1 MEEKQR
7 TTLQNKALHKG
18 CQNIADLLV
27 EHGISLTVALKNL
40 DVRPTMYTIKDAFR
54 SVAKAKYGV
63 DSTAQLSTSGIN
75 GVWVDLTKAISE
87 ATGLEIEF
95 PSQDSFINYDDK
107 I

>member
-7 TTLQNKALHKG
+7 TTLQNNALHKG

-27 EHGISLTVALKNL
+27 EHGISLNVALKNL
-40 DVRPTMYTIKDAFR
+40 DVRPTMNTIKDAYR
-54 SVAKAKYGV
+54 SIAIVKFGV
-63 DSTAQLSTSGIN
+63 KSTANLTTTQIN
-75 GVWVDLTKAISE
+75 EVWVDLTKAISE

-95 PSQDSFINYDDK
+95 PSQESFINYDDK